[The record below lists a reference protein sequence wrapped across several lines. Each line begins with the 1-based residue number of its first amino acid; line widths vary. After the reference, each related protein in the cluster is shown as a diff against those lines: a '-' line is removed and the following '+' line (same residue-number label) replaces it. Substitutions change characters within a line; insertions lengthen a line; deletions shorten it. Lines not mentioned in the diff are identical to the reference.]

1 MSVLVTQSSPTLCN
15 PMDYSLPGSS
25 VHGILQAGILAW
37 VAILFSRG
45 SSRPRDWT
53 WVSHIAD
60 LSLPCEPPEKPY
72 ISVFWVFFFFF
83 FFFFSFFWWALV
95 RVGSSSLRREW
106 TCPHPA
112 LEVQGP
118 LDCQGS
124 PDLCAFSHRKYFDLV
139 LLFVN
144 LPLEITSH
152 LWSWGYRAG
161 GSKTRMLCFGKIP
174 VGSGSLNCFI
184 WLVFKA

>member
-15 PMDYSLPGSS
+15 PMDYSPPGSS
-25 VHGILQAGILAW
+25 IHGILQARILAW

-45 SSRPRDWT
+45 SSRPRGWT
-53 WVSHIAD
+53 LGLPHGRSFLYHVSHQRNPIY
-60 LSLPCEPPEKPY
+60 L
-72 ISVFWVFFFFF
+72 FFFFF
-83 FFFFSFFWWALV
+83 LNFFPWALV

-106 TCPHPA
+106 TCPNPA

-124 PDLCAFSHRKYFDLV
+124 PDLSAFSHRKYFDLV

-174 VGSGSLNCFI
+174 VGSGSLNWFI

>member
-1 MSVLVTQSSPTLCN
+1 MEFSRQESWHGLPFSSPGDLPDPGIEPGSPTLQIFL
-15 PMDYSLPGSS
+15 Y
-25 VHGILQAGILAW
+25 H
-37 VAILFSRG
+37 
-45 SSRPRDWT
+45 
-53 WVSHIAD
+53 VSHQRNPIY
-60 LSLPCEPPEKPY
+60 LC
-72 ISVFWVFFFFF
+72 FGCFFFFF
-83 FFFFSFFWWALV
+83 FFYFIFFGWALV